1 MGLADEVT
9 QAVTD
14 VVCSDWDTR
23 KGTVVPSTADVKL
36 KNGAVEVDAV
46 YLYADLAD
54 STGLARDFTRK
65 TAAKVIRA
73 YLDAT
78 CRIIKARGGEIRS
91 FDGDRVMAIFMGST
105 KNTSAAK
112 CALQINHAV
121 TKIVRPKVEAN
132 LPSIKNQGFVV
143 KHCVGIDSGTALI
156 VRGGVRG
163 SNDLVSI
170 GRAPNVAAKLSDI
183 RNGTYH
189 TYITEAVFK
198 NMADSS
204 KYSGTGDDKKLMWD
218 GPYTRE
224 VGGETLTVYKS
235 GWTWPL

>member
-1 MGLADEVT
+1 MGLADDVT
-9 QAVTD
+9 KAVTD
-14 VVCSDWDTR
+14 IVCSDWDVR
-23 KGTVVPSTADVKL
+23 KGTVVPTTADVKL

-54 STGLARDFTRK
+54 STGLARDFSRK
-65 TAAKVIRA
+65 TAAKVMRA

-78 CRIIKARGGEIRS
+78 CRVIKARGGEIRS
-91 FDGDRVMAIFMGST
+91 FDGDRVMAIFMGSI
-105 KNTSAAK
+105 KNTEAAK
-112 CALQINHAV
+112 CALQINHVV

-132 LPSIKNQGFVV
+132 LPSIKSQGFIV

-183 RNGTYH
+183 RTSAA

-198 NMADSS
+198 SMADSS
-204 KYSGTGDDKKLMWD
+204 KYGGTGQDRKLMWD
-218 GPYTRE
+218 GPYSRE
-224 VGGETLTVYKS
+224 VGGENLTIYKS
-235 GWTWPL
+235 AWTWGL

>member
-1 MGLADEVT
+1 MGLADDVT
-9 QAVTD
+9 KAVTD
-14 VVCSDWDTR
+14 VVCSDWDVR
-23 KGTVVPSTADVKL
+23 RGTVVPTTEDVKL

-54 STGLARDFTRK
+54 STGLARDFSRK
-65 TAAKVIRA
+65 TAAKVMRA

-78 CRIIKARGGEIRS
+78 CRVIKARGGKIRS

-105 KNTSAAK
+105 KNTDAAK
-112 CALQINHAV
+112 CALQINHVV

-132 LPSIKNQGFVV
+132 LPSIKNQGFIV

-156 VRGGVRG
+156 VRGGVQG
-163 SNDLVSI
+163 SNDLISI

-183 RNGTYH
+183 RTSAR
-189 TYITEAVFK
+189 TYITETVFK
-198 NMADSS
+198 SMADSS
-204 KYSGTGDDKKLMWD
+204 KYNGTGEDRKLMWD

-224 VGGETLTVYKS
+224 VGGESLTVYKS
-235 GWTWPL
+235 GWTWVL

>member
-1 MGLADEVT
+1 MGLADDVT
-9 QAVTD
+9 KAVTD
-14 VVCSDWDTR
+14 VVCSDWDIR
-23 KGTVVPSTADVKL
+23 KGTVVPTTEDVKL
-36 KNGAVEVDAV
+36 RNGAVEVDAV

-54 STGLARDFTRK
+54 STGLARDFSRK
-65 TAAKVIRA
+65 TAAKVMRA

-78 CRIIKARGGEIRS
+78 CRVIKARGGQIRS

-105 KNTSAAK
+105 KNTDAAK

-132 LPSIKNQGFVV
+132 LPSIKSQGFIV

-183 RNGTYH
+183 RTSAP

-198 NMADSS
+198 SMADSS
-204 KYSGTGDDKKLMWD
+204 KYSGTGENRKLMWE
-218 GPYTRE
+218 GPYARE
-224 VGGETLTVYKS
+224 VGGESLTVYKS
-235 GWTWPL
+235 GWTWGL

>member
-9 QAVTD
+9 RAVTE
-14 VVCSDWDTR
+14 VVCSDWDVR
-23 KGTVVPSTADVKL
+23 KGTVVPATADVKL

-54 STGLARDFTRK
+54 STGLARDFTKK

-78 CRIIKARGGEIRS
+78 CRIIRARGGEIRS

-105 KNTSAAK
+105 KNTDAAK

-132 LPSIKNQGFVV
+132 LSSIKTQGFEV

-183 RNGTYH
+183 RNGNYH
-189 TYITEAVFK
+189 TYITAAVFK
-198 NMADSS
+198 DMLDSA
-204 KYSGTGDDKKLMWD
+204 KYGGASGEKKLMWE

-235 GWTWPL
+235 SWTWAL